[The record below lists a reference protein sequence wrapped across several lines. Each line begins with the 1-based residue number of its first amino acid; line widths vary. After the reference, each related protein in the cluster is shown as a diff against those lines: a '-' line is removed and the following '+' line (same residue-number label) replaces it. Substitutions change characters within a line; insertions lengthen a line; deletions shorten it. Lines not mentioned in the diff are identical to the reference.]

1 MAKDPEG
8 EAERNTGEE
17 RKEDAND
24 NEEET
29 VLPEHRS

>member
-17 RKEDAND
+17 RREDAND
-24 NEEET
+24 DDET
-29 VLPEHRS
+29 ELPEHRS